1 MTLRILPDNLIN
13 QIAAGEVV
21 ERPSSV
27 VKELIENALDAQ
39 ADRIEV
45 TLIDGGKSL
54 IVVEDNGKGMTK
66 DELELCVE
74 RHATSKLDDDN
85 LFHITQF
92 GFRGEALPS
101 IGSVARLLIK
111 SRHKGS
117 DDGWQIELAGGK
129 KTGVMPAGIS
139 SGTRIE
145 VRDLFY
151 LTPARLKFL
160 KTDAAEFGYCLDM
173 IERLAMA
180 NPNVSFYVTH
190 NDKQKLALNAC
201 QGEFFDARL
210 RRLGEV
216 MGREFQENA
225 LLINVQREYAQI
237 SGYIGL
243 PTLNKANSLSEYLFV
258 NGRPVRDKL
267 LLGAIKGAYQD
278 VLASSRYPYVAL
290 FIDIDPMYVDVNVH
304 PQKAEVR
311 FVDGAFVRSL
321 LVGAIRQALVMGDKS
336 TANTLD
342 LEKIAHK
349 EDIFAPS
356 FETEHNQF
364 LMRENVR
371 TMDSASAGQNRFQS
385 HFAGTRLRLKD
396 FPDLAGMYSVK
407 VDLKDDE
414 PVSSQTAPDEMPSL
428 GFAKAQFHDTYII
441 SQTLDSIVIIDQHAA
456 HERIVMENFKA
467 GLAQENSIATQM
479 LLIPEIVELSVSEK
493 MRIME
498 NAENFEKLGLK
509 VEDFGFKAVI
519 VREVPALIAGAD
531 TKKLIKDLASEIN
544 EWGNAFSLTEK
555 LHKICATMACHG
567 SVRAGRKLNIEE
579 MNRLLRDMEK
589 TPHSG
594 QCNHGRPTYVEL
606 KIKDIEKL
614 FDRR

>member
-39 ADRIEV
+39 ADKIEV

-210 RRLGEV
+210 RRLGEI

-321 LVGAIRQALVMGDKS
+321 LVTWKKLHIR
-336 TANTLD
+336 
-342 LEKIAHK
+342 KI
-349 EDIFAPS
+349 F
-356 FETEHNQF
+356 
-364 LMRENVR
+364 
-371 TMDSASAGQNRFQS
+371 
-385 HFAGTRLRLKD
+385 LRL
-396 FPDLAGMYSVK
+396 L
-407 VDLKDDE
+407 LKRN
-414 PVSSQTAPDEMPSL
+414 T
-428 GFAKAQFHDTYII
+428 I
-441 SQTLDSIVIIDQHAA
+441 S
-456 HERIVMENFKA
+456 F
-467 GLAQENSIATQM
+467 
-479 LLIPEIVELSVSEK
+479 
-493 MRIME
+493 
-498 NAENFEKLGLK
+498 
-509 VEDFGFKAVI
+509 
-519 VREVPALIAGAD
+519 
-531 TKKLIKDLASEIN
+531 
-544 EWGNAFSLTEK
+544 
-555 LHKICATMACHG
+555 
-567 SVRAGRKLNIEE
+567 
-579 MNRLLRDMEK
+579 
-589 TPHSG
+589 
-594 QCNHGRPTYVEL
+594 
-606 KIKDIEKL
+606 
-614 FDRR
+614 